1 MNILGFI
8 PARGGS
14 RGIPCKNIHPL
25 AGNPLI
31 SYTIQAALLSRITK
45 LIVSTDS
52 EEIADISRHFGAE
65 VPFLRPKELAG
76 EDNTI
81 EEALA
86 HAMNELGKSGSYT
99 PDIIVLL
106 HPTTP
111 MRTGKH
117 IDDSIELLLK
127 NEADSVVS
135 VSEPMEH
142 PAEMVYWDKDQN
154 MHFLLEDLIVPGKTQ
169 RQAYPKCYFLNG
181 VVYTFTYESFC
192 VAGSRFGKRNLPYV
206 MRQIDSIDIDSMDDL
221 YIAESILL
229 WKKDGQDKN
238 HVY

>member
-14 RGIPCKNIHPL
+14 RGIPDKNIHPL
-25 AGNPLI
+25 AGKPLI
-31 SYTIQAALLSRITK
+31 SYTIEAALLSRVTK
-45 LIVSTDS
+45 VIVSTDS
-52 EEIADISRHFGAE
+52 EEIAVISKNFGAE

-76 EDNTI
+76 DDSTI
-81 EEALA
+81 EEALT
-86 HAMNELGKSGSYT
+86 HALNELGESGSYT
-99 PDIIVLL
+99 PDIIVLM

-111 MRTGKH
+111 LRTEKH

-127 NEADSVVS
+127 KQADSIVS

-142 PAEMVYWDKDQN
+142 PAEMVYWDKDKK

-192 VAGSRFGKRNLPYV
+192 VTGNRFGKRNLPYV

-229 WKKDGQDKN
+229 RKKDGKDKN